1 MKRALQI
8 AIGVGVAAL
17 LMWLLF
23 RGISFEELMDA
34 LRGIDL
40 YWLAAMQIPV
50 WIAFFTRI
58 QRWTYIVRAVQ
69 PASFKN
75 LLIATQLMFLWN
87 FTIGMRLGEF
97 VRPVVLKR
105 LEGVPFSKGLALGT
119 LDRVTDL
126 VGLMAIVGVSVIF
139 FHPTAD
145 IVLPSGIFGIEN
157 PPIIPANIISAGSI
171 MAMIGLVGII
181 ALLVTLYV
189 SQALAL
195 RITGVVVGVV
205 SSKLAELVCGM
216 LEQFAEGLHVF
227 RSTSDMLK
235 SIGYSLA
242 TWGLFVVSLFCIMK
256 AFGMDF
262 PWYAPFVVQSLL
274 AFFVGVP
281 GTPGMLGQFHV
292 PLVGGVLMVSP
303 DTEIASAVALAILA
317 HIVNLIPVFILGGYS
332 FLNVHMNLSEIAEE
346 GAKLEEEEEEESSD
360 DDEDETLE
368 EDDNPSDDE
377 DRED

>member
-8 AIGVGVAAL
+8 GIGVAVAAF

-23 RGISFEELMDA
+23 RGIEFEKLMDA
-34 LRGIDL
+34 MRTVDL
-40 YWLAAMQIPV
+40 YWLSLMQVPV
-50 WIAFFTRI
+50 WLAFYTRI

-105 LEGVPFSKGLALGT
+105 LEGVPISKGLALGT

-145 IVLPSGIFGIEN
+145 IKLPSGIFGIEN
-157 PPIIPANIISAGSI
+157 PPVIDANIITAGSVV
-171 MAMIGLVGII
+171 AMIGLIGII

-195 RITGVVVGVV
+195 RITSAIFGVV
-205 SSKLAELVCGM
+205 SHKLAEFVCGM

-242 TWGLFVVSLFCIMK
+242 TWGLFVISLYCIMK
-256 AFGMDF
+256 AFGMEF
-262 PWYAPFVVQSLL
+262 PWYAPFVVQALL
-274 AFFVGVP
+274 AFFVGAP

-317 HIVNLIPVFILGGYS
+317 HIVNLIPIFILGGYS
-332 FLNVHMNLSEIAEE
+332 FLNVQMNLSEIAEE
-346 GAKLEEEEEEESSD
+346 GAKLEEEESF
-360 DDEDETLE
+360 DDEDNAKS
-368 EDDNPSDDE
+368 EDVDDPSDDGDQE
-377 DRED
+377 N